1 MKTFTC
7 RRFKRLMVDVL
18 YDYEE
23 LSEQDKSAFHAHL
36 SSCPGCALEYE
47 EMTAALNVMDQR
59 RVPEMGDDYW
69 DSYMVS
75 LREKIEKK
83 EKISEAAEE
92 GKPGHGEPAI
102 QVRDNIISLHPGKRV
117 WRWALYPVAATI
129 LVLIGIAIGRYLYL
143 PTAVPPGTGEKLLS
157 SAGTPGREISPAVR
171 EHFDNLRPMLIDYA
185 NYSTGDGNNGG
196 DNFVMVDKNILQ
208 KLALQNYLLKKI
220 AARENNNAL
229 KQVLEELELILLE
242 ISNTDLTENRKP
254 GSRKETIQRVQD
266 ILSENDLLFKMEIY
280 DKNRNTRKTSTRI

>member
-1 MKTFTC
+1 MKTFNC
-7 RRFKRLMVDVL
+7 RQFKRLMVDVL

-23 LSEQDKSAFHAHL
+23 LSEQDKNAFHAHL

-47 EMTAALNVMDQR
+47 EMTSALNVMDQR
-59 RVPEMGDDYW
+59 RAPEMGDDYW
-69 DSYMVS
+69 DSYMVN
-75 LREKIEKK
+75 LQ
-83 EKISEAAEE
+83 EKISVAAEE
-92 GKPGHGEPAI
+92 EKPRHSEPAN
-102 QVRDNIISLHPGKRV
+102 QVHYNIIPLHPGKRV

-143 PTAVPPGTGEKLLS
+143 PTPVPPVTGEQLLS

-185 NYSTGDGNNGG
+185 NYSPGENGKG
-196 DNFVMVDKNILQ
+196 SEGFVMVDKNILQ
-208 KLALQNYLLKKI
+208 KMALQNYLLKKI
-220 AARENNNAL
+220 AARENNAAL

-242 ISNTDLTENRKP
+242 ISNTDPAENRIP

-280 DKNRNTRKTSTRI
+280 DKNRNTPKTSTRI